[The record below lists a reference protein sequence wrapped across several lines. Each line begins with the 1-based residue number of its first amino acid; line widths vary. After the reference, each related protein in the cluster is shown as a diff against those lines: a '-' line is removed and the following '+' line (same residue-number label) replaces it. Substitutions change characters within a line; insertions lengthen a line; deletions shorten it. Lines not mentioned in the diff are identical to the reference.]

1 MKRWKKI
8 AVLMSIVLLMG
19 EFPSSSDVLVAKAT
33 TTQQQ
38 ITQTQT
44 EKNELES
51 QLGQT
56 NEELED
62 LKGEQKTLQGELKKL
77 NEQLTAVSNHLEE
90 LEGQIKE
97 KCLFAKWY
105 SDFCFRLYE
114 VWGRID
120 IKMVQVS

>member
-1 MKRWKKI
+1 MEKY
-8 AVLMSIVLLMG
+8 
-19 EFPSSSDVLVAKAT
+19 SSPIFFHMD
-33 TTQQQ
+33 
-38 ITQTQT
+38 
-44 EKNELES
+44 
-51 QLGQT
+51 
-56 NEELED
+56 
-62 LKGEQKTLQGELKKL
+62 
-77 NEQLTAVSNHLEE
+77 HCLEE